1 MPLNKIV
8 KEKEEESINICEVS
22 PLACKKFAKRPGVE
36 VFIIYLYKVE
46 EQLRYNEKEPTNVL
60 VKLLLNHYIFTDVF
74 NRKTAEN
81 LLPYR
86 LYDYK
91 IILEDKLTI
100 GHSLIYNILG
110 YYL

>member
-1 MPLNKIV
+1 M
-8 KEKEEESINICEVS
+8 
-22 PLACKKFAKRPGVE
+22 
-36 VFIIYLYKVE
+36 E
-46 EQLRYNEKEPTNVL
+46 EQLRHDEKEPTNVL
-60 VKLLLNHYIFTDVF
+60 AKLLPNYYIFTDVF

-81 LLPYR
+81 LLLYQ

-100 GHSLIYNILG
+100 GYSLIYNILG